1 MRKAET
7 SGIWKQESSAFR
19 QEKYRKQENAEIK
32 NKDSIFDAFA
42 GGLLYIADD
51 FDERPEWGR

>member
-1 MRKAET
+1 MDKEKDNATSMKAFND
-7 SGIWKQESSAFR
+7 IQ
-19 QEKYRKQENAEIK
+19 KYRKQENAEIK

>member
-1 MRKAET
+1 MDKEKDNATSMKAFND
-7 SGIWKQESSAFR
+7 IQ
-19 QEKYRKQENAEIK
+19 KYRKQENAEIK

-51 FDERPEWGR
+51 FDERPE